1 MYILNQNFAEF
12 YTTLLLKFD
21 TNCPFFI
28 MCCFILFLLHLCIG
42 YNISIFF
49 FICVKMCIL

>member
-28 MCCFILFLLHLCIG
+28 MCCFILFLLHFCIG
-42 YNISIFF
+42 YNISIYF